1 MFSLRV
7 CFKSLICSVSLTFTM
22 DIRLS
27 SCQYIKV
34 VPLLGCDLNSG
45 LTPQRALSS
54 LGSCPS
60 HSYHPGAN
68 VTVFFLW
75 LLFLDNVD
83 NSKYCGCTK
92 NTFPHCNCCS
102 DFKEVSYK
110 GIIVSSTTG
119 RNIS

>member
-34 VPLLGCDLNSG
+34 VPFLGCDLNSG

-68 VTVFFLW
+68 VTVFFFMAPFFRQRRQQQILW
-75 LLFLDNVD
+75 MHKEQLPTLQLLLRF
-83 NSKYCGCTK
+83 
-92 NTFPHCNCCS
+92 
-102 DFKEVSYK
+102 
-110 GIIVSSTTG
+110 
-119 RNIS
+119 